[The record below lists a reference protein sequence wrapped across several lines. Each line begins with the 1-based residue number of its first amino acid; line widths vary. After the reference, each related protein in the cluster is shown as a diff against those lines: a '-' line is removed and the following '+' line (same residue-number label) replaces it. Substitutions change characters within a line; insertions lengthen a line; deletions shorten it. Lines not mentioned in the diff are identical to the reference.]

1 MSISDQAG
9 TAHQEKPPTLARDVS
24 TSVMDWARTEGAF
37 KHMVSFNM
45 LEEAVEGALGAKTSR
60 RDVTADDVHKVGDAV
75 RTWIEPH
82 LAEGKTA
89 AGVEDAIARGV
100 HRPIR
105 GERVIIGDD
114 AITAYK
120 PKGAER

>member
-1 MSISDQAG
+1 
-9 TAHQEKPPTLARDVS
+9 
-24 TSVMDWARTEGAF
+24 
-37 KHMVSFNM
+37 MVSFNM
-45 LEEAVEGALGAKTSR
+45 LDEAVEGALDGKTSR

-82 LAEGKTA
+82 LVQGKTTE
-89 AGVEDAIARGV
+89 GVEDAIARGV
-100 HRPIR
+100 RRPIR